1 VVQSSE
7 LRLLRKDSVPVRVAE
22 VEGVEEV
29 EGVGMGWN
37 DLGLALDKDV
47 EERVEKLWGDR
58 EG

>member
-1 VVQSSE
+1 
-7 LRLLRKDSVPVRVAE
+7 
-22 VEGVEEV
+22 VEEV